1 MKSESYWKIVI
12 SHYEQLVSKGFD
24 YRFQLNIVE
33 KIVNSSYA
41 ESLFPTTSHFALN
54 ISRIEDF
61 HESFDF
67 PSICIQYF
75 GNETFKI
82 SYSPNLK
89 QTHKILTRKC
99 HYQGVWTYLES
110 LFLRQK
116 IETDL
121 VCQDHQ

>member
-1 MKSESYWKIVI
+1 MYWKNVI
-12 SHYEQLVSKGFD
+12 SDYEQLVSEGFD
-24 YRFQLNIVE
+24 YQLQLQIVE
-33 KIVNSSYA
+33 KIASSSYA

-61 HESFDF
+61 HKSFDF

-82 SYSPNLK
+82 SYLPNLK
-89 QTHKILTRKC
+89 QTHNILTRKC
-99 HYQGVWTYLES
+99 HYQDVWTDLES

-116 IETDL
+116 KETDL